1 MVRGGRL
8 GMLLG
13 SRPTVVRGSRLG
25 VLMGIRR
32 CVVRSGGLGIAQDVW
47 HIVDGS
53 VRLIVSVKVG

>member
-1 MVRGGRL
+1 
-8 GMLLG
+8 MLLG

-47 HIVDGS
+47 HTVDGS